1 LQYYVKFTYFHIVES
16 RSKVY
21 LKDTCSLQLGENSV
35 VSIKDVA
42 KQAGV
47 SISTV
52 SYALNGSTKVT
63 EETTARIL
71 TIAKELN
78 YIPNAAARTLKKRE
92 TKIIGVFLTDY
103 SGAFYGQLQ
112 QGMQETLTSK
122 GYELIVCSGKK
133 THRFLPEG
141 MIDGAII
148 LDHTFSSEEL
158 ISFADRGHKIVVLD
172 RELNHPNINLV
183 LLDNKE
189 GARLAI
195 DQLADKNYRKLYIVS
210 GPTGSYDSNQRLD
223 AAKKQAEYHQIDY
236 IVIDGDFN
244 KRAGENAAKQI
255 VEEYTEPVAVFCLND
270 EMAIGMYNYLAKTN
284 LQVGKHINII
294 GFDNIEVTQYTNPR
308 ISTIDYSKRNWGAL
322 ASEQLLKL
330 IANDPVENQ
339 RITVSLIEGESVGKN
354 E

>member
-1 LQYYVKFTYFHIVES
+1 M
-16 RSKVY
+16 
-21 LKDTCSLQLGENSV
+21 

-112 QGMQETLTSK
+112 QGMQETLGRN

-183 LLDNKE
+183 LLDNKA

-195 DQLADKNYRKLYIVS
+195 DQLVDKGHRKIFIVT
-210 GPTGSYDSNQRLD
+210 GPKRFIRFQSTTRSSY
-223 AAKKQAEYHQIDY
+223 
-236 IVIDGDFN
+236 
-244 KRAGENAAKQI
+244 
-255 VEEYTEPVAVFCLND
+255 
-270 EMAIGMYNYLAKTN
+270 
-284 LQVGKHINII
+284 
-294 GFDNIEVTQYTNPR
+294 
-308 ISTIDYSKRNWGAL
+308 
-322 ASEQLLKL
+322 
-330 IANDPVENQ
+330 
-339 RITVSLIEGESVGKN
+339 
-354 E
+354 